1 LITIFEELMYL
12 LLGRAPEVPAA
23 PAGTPAE
30 SEIQLVSWDDPDATA
45 VPDVAPENLRWS

>member
-23 PAGTPAE
+23 PAGIPAE
-30 SEIQLVSWDDPDATA
+30 SEIQLVSWADPDAIA
-45 VPDVAPENLRWS
+45 APEVAPEKRR